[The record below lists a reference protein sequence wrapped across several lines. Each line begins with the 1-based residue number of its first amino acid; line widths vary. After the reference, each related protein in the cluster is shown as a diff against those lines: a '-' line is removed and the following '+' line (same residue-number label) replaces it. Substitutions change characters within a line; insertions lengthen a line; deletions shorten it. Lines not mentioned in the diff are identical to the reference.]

1 MNIFFFRPTTR
12 NIGND
17 IIGYATAELL
27 YEVFGTATNIVS
39 IPALKG
45 LQFGGL
51 TARQIYDVNRLADAV
66 VLGGGNLFENG
77 QITYD
82 AQAVDA
88 MCRPMVLMALSHGRV
103 YGRDGE
109 LEKRT
114 DALPSAAIRHLVQRA
129 AVSMVRDKASRKILG
144 DLGAEVVVGGCP
156 TLFLPPNETNVEPT
170 GDVIISVRHPFRMS
184 VQPKLQWRIADDVR
198 RLIVALQAEFSRP
211 VRLACH
217 DYIDIE
223 FAAGFPDATPIYFDD
238 IGRYISALRSCTL
251 HVSYR
256 LHGFMP
262 CLAFGSPSIHLSYDE
277 RGRSML
283 ETVGME
289 SWDIDLLKEKD
300 CVSAVMDRVHELDS
314 YRAARLAAL
323 PLIEQLR
330 ETTINGLK
338 QLRRLIDQ
346 PVRPKESF
354 NGHE

>member
-27 YEVFGTATNIVS
+27 YEVFGTSTNIVS
-39 IPALKG
+39 VPALKG

-82 AQAVDA
+82 AQAVNA
-88 MCRPMVLMALSHGRV
+88 LSRPMMLMALSHGRV
-103 YGRDGE
+103 YGRNGQ
-109 LEKRT
+109 LEQRT
-114 DALPSAAIRHLVQRA
+114 DAIPPAAIRHLVKQA
-129 AVSMVRDKASRKILG
+129 AVSMVRDRASQQILG

-156 TLFLPPNETNVEPT
+156 TLFLPPNAMDWEPT
-170 GDVIISVRHPFRMS
+170 GEVIISVRHPFRMS
-184 VQPKLQWRIADDVR
+184 IEPRLQWRIADDVR
-198 RLIVALQAEFSRP
+198 RLIAALQAEFSRP
-211 VRLACH
+211 VLLACH
-217 DYIDIE
+217 DYIDLE
-223 FAAGFPDATPIYFDD
+223 FAAGFPNATPIYFDD
-238 IGRYISALRSCTL
+238 VNRYILALRRCFL

-256 LHGFMP
+256 LHGFLP

-283 ETVGME
+283 DTLGMG
-289 SWDIDLLKEKD
+289 SWDIDLLRETD
-300 CVSAVMDRVHELDS
+300 CVAAVMDHARELDR
-314 YRAARLAAL
+314 YRAARIAAL

-330 ETTINGLK
+330 ETTINGLE
-338 QLRRLIDQ
+338 QLRGLIDLSD
-346 PVRPKESF
+346 RRKEHSDAH
-354 NGHE
+354 N

>member
-39 IPALKG
+39 VPALKG

-88 MCRPMVLMALSHGRV
+88 MCRPMMLMALSHGRV
-103 YGRDGE
+103 YGRDGY

-114 DALPSAAIRHLVQRA
+114 DALSPAAIRHLVQRA
-129 AVSMVRDKASRKILG
+129 AVSMVRDKASQKILG

-156 TLFLPPNETNVEPT
+156 TLFLPPNGADREPT
-170 GDVIISVRHPFRMS
+170 GEVIISVRHPFRMS
-184 VQPKLQWRIADDVR
+184 VAPEVQWRIADDVR
-198 RLIVALQAEFSRP
+198 RLIAALKAEFSQP

-217 DYIDIE
+217 DYIDLE
-223 FAAGFPDATPIYFDD
+223 FAAGFPNATPIYFDD
-238 IGRYISALRSCTL
+238 VGRYISALRSCVL

-256 LHGFMP
+256 LNRRERCGFRHRFHRNGLLCQGRLGRLHGRLNRFKSLSRNIQNDDQAHNCQRQQHP
-262 CLAFGSPSIHLSYDE
+262 HIFIFHKLFHL
-277 RGRSML
+277 
-283 ETVGME
+283 VV
-289 SWDIDLLKEKD
+289 
-300 CVSAVMDRVHELDS
+300 CVYVSQW
-314 YRAARLAAL
+314 LAAFSL
-323 PLIEQLR
+323 PR
-330 ETTINGLK
+330 
-338 QLRRLIDQ
+338 
-346 PVRPKESF
+346 
-354 NGHE
+354 

>member
-27 YEVFGTATNIVS
+27 YQVFGTATNIVS

-51 TARQIYDVNRLADAV
+51 TPRQVYDVNRLADVV

-88 MCRPMVLMALSHGRV
+88 MCRPMALIGLSHGRV
-103 YGRDGE
+103 YGRNGD
-109 LEKRT
+109 LETRT
-114 DALPSAAIRHLVQRA
+114 DALSPAAIRHLVSRS
-129 AVSMVRDKASRKILG
+129 AVSMVRDKASQKILKEMG
-144 DLGAEVVVGGCP
+144 VEVVVGGCP
-156 TLFLPPNETNVEPT
+156 TLFLPPKATDIEPT

-184 VQPKLQWRIADDVR
+184 VQPKMQWRIADDVR
-198 RLIVALQAEFSRP
+198 RLIAALQAEFSRP
-211 VRLACH
+211 VCLACH
-217 DYIDIE
+217 DYIDLE
-223 FAAGFPDATPIYFDD
+223 FAAGFPNAAPIYFDD
-238 IGRYISALRSCTL
+238 VGRYISALRNCKL

-289 SWDIDLLKEKD
+289 SWDVDLLREKD
-300 CVSAVMDRVHELDS
+300 CVAAVMDRVHKLDI
-314 YRAARLAAL
+314 YYNARLAAL
-323 PLIEQLR
+323 PLIEHLR
-330 ETTINGLK
+330 ETTIGGLK
-338 QLRRLIDQ
+338 KLRARIDQ
-346 PVRPKESF
+346 PHRLKECS